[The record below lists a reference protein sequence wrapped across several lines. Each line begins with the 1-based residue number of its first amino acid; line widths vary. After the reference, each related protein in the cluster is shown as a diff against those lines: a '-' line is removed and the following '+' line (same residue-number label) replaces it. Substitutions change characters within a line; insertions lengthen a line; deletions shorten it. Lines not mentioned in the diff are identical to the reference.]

1 MKLKGILKE
10 NGKIIIADISF
21 KNNKDLVY
29 CKDISENKWDNNEI
43 YFIADKIV
51 KKLTNSGLIVK
62 YTQVS
67 SRVGVL
73 EIK

>member
-1 MKLKGILKE
+1 LKLKGILKE

-67 SRVGVL
+67 SCVGVL

>member
-51 KKLTNSGLIVK
+51 KKLTDSGLMGRYAQIL
-62 YTQVS
+62 
-67 SRVGVL
+67 SRAGLL

>member
-1 MKLKGILKE
+1 LKLKGILKE

-62 YTQVS
+62 YTQVLS
-67 SRVGVL
+67 CVGVL